1 MCSDSDYK
9 SCLISANLLPLMY
22 TFELNDI
29 MFCIKSLQSSC
40 PSFNIHD
47 HIAFCSRP
55 TRSGSFQKLSHKF
68 SHSHF
73 TSHFFFNRLPR
84 LWHSLPPDV
93 INLDETP
100 YVNRLRLKMFLWS
113 QLLLYFDFHNP
124 CTYHFLC
131 PCSKCSHSP
140 RTPAYP

>member
-1 MCSDSDYK
+1 MLQNHKISQRSSLTSVRSQLVYCSPVWRPYLIKDILQLERIQRATKFILMCSDSDYK
-9 SCLISANLLPLMY
+9 SRLISANLLPLMY

-73 TSHFFFNRLPR
+73 TSHFFF
-84 LWHSLPPDV
+84 
-93 INLDETP
+93 
-100 YVNRLRLKMFLWS
+100 
-113 QLLLYFDFHNP
+113 
-124 CTYHFLC
+124 
-131 PCSKCSHSP
+131 
-140 RTPAYP
+140 

>member
-1 MCSDSDYK
+1 MLQNHKISQRSSLTSVRSQLVYCSPVWRPYLIKDILQLERIQRRATKFILMCSDSDYK
-9 SCLISANLLPLMY
+9 SRPISANLLPLMY
-22 TFELNDI
+22 TFELND

-84 LWHSLPPDV
+84 LWNSLQMSS
-93 INLDETP
+93 I
-100 YVNRLRLKMFLWS
+100 
-113 QLLLYFDFHNP
+113 
-124 CTYHFLC
+124 
-131 PCSKCSHSP
+131 
-140 RTPAYP
+140 